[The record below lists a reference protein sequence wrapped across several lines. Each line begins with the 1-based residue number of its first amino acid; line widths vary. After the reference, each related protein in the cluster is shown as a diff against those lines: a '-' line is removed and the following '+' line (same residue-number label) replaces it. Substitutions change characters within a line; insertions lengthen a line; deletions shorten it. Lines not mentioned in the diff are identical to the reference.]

1 MELDGYV
8 RFLLALLFVLGLI
21 GLLTWF
27 ARRLGLGGRITPTK
41 GRQQRIGV
49 TAAIALDGR
58 RRLVLLRRDE
68 VEHLV
73 ILGPNTETVVE
84 TGIPAAVLDPVAEA
98 APERRPFKDVLTSI
112 ASRGLS
118 RFSSGRVGE
127 TP

>member
-8 RFLLALLFVLGLI
+8 RFLLALVFVLGLI

-58 RRLVLLRRDE
+58 RRLVLLRRDD

-84 TGIPAAVLDPVAEA
+84 TGIPAPAPDSVVATE
-98 APERRPFKDVLTSI
+98 PERRPFKEVLTSI

-118 RFSSGRVGE
+118 RFNGRRAGE